1 MNKEDLKYYVLTTTD
16 FDNID
21 EAFDDYIYDLT
32 ISEIIDLLDDEMKEK
47 ILLDSPS
54 YIKRNEKYYFNG
66 EFIDLEEEEIDKIIK
81 NYEDKKEDK

>member
-1 MNKEDLKYYVLTTTD
+1 MDKEDLKYYVLTTTD

>member
-1 MNKEDLKYYVLTTTD
+1 MNKENLKYYVLTTTD

>member
-1 MNKEDLKYYVLTTTD
+1 MDKEDLKYYVITTTD

-21 EAFDDYIYDLT
+21 EAFDDYVYDLT

-66 EFIDLEEEEIDKIIK
+66 EFISLEEEEIDKIIK
-81 NYEDKKEDK
+81 NYEDKKEEK

>member
-1 MNKEDLKYYVLTTTD
+1 MDKEDLKYYVLTTTD

-66 EFIDLEEEEIDKIIK
+66 EFIGLEEEEIDKIIK

>member
-1 MNKEDLKYYVLTTTD
+1 MNKEDLKYYVITTAD

-21 EAFDDYIYDLT
+21 EAFDDYVYDLT

-47 ILLDSPS
+47 ILSDSPS

-66 EFIDLEEEEIDKIIK
+66 EFIDLEDNEINQVIK
-81 NYEDKKEDK
+81 EYEKGK